1 MHGGSQ
7 MIWLKGAAVAFV
19 VAAIFLAG
27 YWFAAQG
34 YKREIADMMADY
46 ERRSKAAQEE
56 ANAKLLSE
64 REKNAQVTSE
74 LVARLEDLS
83 VRGRESA
90 VRADR
95 LQRELA
101 ARAKVSASDSSTCK
115 SCEQRFARCAR
126 LLSEGVGLAG
136 EGSELAERIAI
147 RKDALAKLM
156 NVKNGDF

>member
-1 MHGGSQ
+1 MT
-7 MIWLKGAAVAFV
+7 WLKGAAVAFV

-64 REKNAQVTSE
+64 REKNAQATSE
-74 LVARLEDLS
+74 LVARIEDLS
-83 VRGRESA
+83 VRSRESA
-90 VRADR
+90 VRVER

-101 ARAKVSASDSSTCK
+101 NRAKVSRTESG
-115 SCEQRFARCAR
+115 SCRDCEERSARCAE
-126 LLSEGVGLAG
+126 LLAEGIGLAD
-136 EGSELAERIAI
+136 EGRGLAERIAI
-147 RKDALAKLM
+147 RKDSLVNFRETKG
-156 NVKNGDF
+156 KQ

>member
-1 MHGGSQ
+1 MS
-7 MIWLKGAAVAFV
+7 IWVKIGAVA
-19 VAAIFLAG
+19 VAA
-27 YWFAAQG
+27 AAFFMGG
-34 YKREIADMMADY
+34 YKYAAALYEEDIASMTADY
-46 ERRSKAAQEE
+46 ERRAKTVQEKANE
-56 ANAKLLSE
+56 KLLSE
-64 REKNAQVTSE
+64 REKNAQATSE
-74 LVARLEDLS
+74 LVARIEDLS

-101 ARAKVSASDSSTCK
+101 ARAKVSASDSSACK

-136 EGSELAERIAI
+136 EGSQLAERIAI